1 MCKGMGSMNREQKV
15 PESADAYSK
24 FLHSL
29 RQQRAQRKAGITKH
43 RRKALSRSER
53 DAILGKTAGKCHIC
67 GGEIAGDW
75 EADHV
80 LAYAGGGVHS
90 IDNYLAAIRF
100 VTTIAGTIC
109 LMSFRRS

>member
-1 MCKGMGSMNREQKV
+1 MNREQKV

-24 FLHSL
+24 FLQSL

-90 IDNYLAAIRF
+90 IDNSTSCSSGL
-100 VTTIAGTIC
+100 
-109 LMSFRRS
+109 